1 MVDTLKVQAD
11 QLLEERF
18 QLAEKM
24 ALEAPVKMIF
34 PLVMFVFPVTFIVLF
49 FPIVI
54 QLFYQ

>member
-1 MVDTLKVQAD
+1 
-11 QLLEERF
+11 
-18 QLAEKM
+18 LAEKM